1 MRLNEQYTRRTEL
14 HAGSRMDSYRW
25 EKGEIGITEH
35 AQKELGDI
43 VYVELPV
50 LDDEI
55 EAGDEFGT
63 IESVKAVSPLYMPLS
78 GKVVEVNSEL
88 RDHPELVNDDCYD
101 EGWIVRIVIT
111 NTDEQ
116 EDLLDAE
123 GYQAIL

>member
-1 MRLNEQYTRRTEL
+1 MSNIPEELNYTQDHEWIRID
-14 HAGSRMDSYRW
+14 GK
-25 EKGEIGITEH
+25 KGEIGITEH

-43 VYVELPV
+43 VYVELPM

-88 RDHPELVNDDCYD
+88 RDHPELVNEDCYD
-101 EGWIVRIVIT
+101 EGWIVRIEIT
-111 NTDEQ
+111 NP
-116 EDLLDAE
+116 EDKNELMDPA
-123 GYQAIL
+123 A

>member
-1 MRLNEQYTRRTEL
+1 MSNIPEELNYTADHEWIRID
-14 HAGSRMDSYRW
+14 GK
-25 EKGEIGITEH
+25 KGEVGITEH

-101 EGWIVRIVIT
+101 EGWIVRIEIT

-116 EDLLDAE
+116 EELLDAE

>member
-1 MRLNEQYTRRTEL
+1 MSNIPEELNYTPDHEWIRID
-14 HAGSRMDSYRW
+14 GK
-25 EKGEIGITEH
+25 KGEVGITEH

-101 EGWIVRIVIT
+101 EGWIVRIEIT
-111 NTDEQ
+111 NSDEQ

-123 GYQAIL
+123 GYEAIL

>member
-1 MRLNEQYTRRTEL
+1 MSNIPEELNYTPDHEWIRID
-14 HAGSRMDSYRW
+14 GK
-25 EKGEIGITEH
+25 KGEIGITEH
-35 AQKELGDI
+35 AQTELGDI

-78 GKVVEVNSEL
+78 GKVVEVNAEL

-101 EGWIVRIVIT
+101 EGWIVRIEIS

-123 GYQAIL
+123 GYQSIL

>member
-1 MRLNEQYTRRTEL
+1 MSNIPEELNYTPDHEWIRID
-14 HAGSRMDSYRW
+14 GK
-25 EKGEIGITEH
+25 KGEVGITEH

-101 EGWIVRIVIT
+101 EGWIVRIKIT
-111 NTDEQ
+111 NSDEQ

>member
-1 MRLNEQYTRRTEL
+1 MSKIPEELNYTPDHEWIRID
-14 HAGSRMDSYRW
+14 GK
-25 EKGEIGITEH
+25 KGEVGITEH

-88 RDHPELVNDDCYD
+88 RDHPELVNEDCYD
-101 EGWIVRIVIT
+101 EGWIVRIKIT
-111 NTDEQ
+111 NSDEQ

>member
-1 MRLNEQYTRRTEL
+1 MSNIPEELNYTPDHEWIRID
-14 HAGSRMDSYRW
+14 GK
-25 EKGEIGITEH
+25 KGEVGITEH

-43 VYVELPV
+43 VYIELPE

-101 EGWIVRIVIT
+101 EGWIVRIQIT
-111 NTDEQ
+111 NSDEQ
-116 EDLLDAE
+116 ENLLDAE

>member
-1 MRLNEQYTRRTEL
+1 MSNIPEELNYTPDHEWIRID
-14 HAGSRMDSYRW
+14 GK
-25 EKGEIGITEH
+25 KGEVGITEH

-50 LDDEI
+50 LDDQI

-88 RDHPELVNDDCYD
+88 RDHPELVNEDCYD
-101 EGWIVRIVIT
+101 EGWIVRIMIT
-111 NTDEQ
+111 NSDEQ

>member
-1 MRLNEQYTRRTEL
+1 MSKIPEELNYTPDHEWIRID
-14 HAGSRMDSYRW
+14 GK
-25 EKGEIGITEH
+25 KGEVGITEH

-88 RDHPELVNDDCYD
+88 RDHPELVNEDCYD

-123 GYQAIL
+123 GYRTIL

>member
-1 MRLNEQYTRRTEL
+1 MSNIPEELNYTPDHEWIRI
-14 HAGSRMDSYRW
+14 AGK
-25 EKGEIGITEH
+25 KGEVGITEH
-35 AQKELGDI
+35 AQRELGDI

-63 IESVKAVSPLYMPLS
+63 IESVKAASPLYMPLS

-88 RDHPELVNDDCYD
+88 KDHPELVNDDCYD
-101 EGWIVRIVIT
+101 EGWIVRIEIT

>member
-1 MRLNEQYTRRTEL
+1 MSDIPEELNYTPDHEWIRID
-14 HAGSRMDSYRW
+14 GK
-25 EKGEIGITEH
+25 KGEVGITEH
-35 AQKELGDI
+35 AQIELGDI
-43 VYVELPV
+43 VYVELPEF
-50 LDDEI
+50 DDEI

-101 EGWIVRIVIT
+101 EGWIVRIEIT

-123 GYQAIL
+123 GYRTIL

>member
-1 MRLNEQYTRRTEL
+1 MSNIPEELNYTPDHEWIRID
-14 HAGSRMDSYRW
+14 GK
-25 EKGEIGITEH
+25 KGEVGITEH

-123 GYQAIL
+123 GYRTIL

>member
-1 MRLNEQYTRRTEL
+1 MSNIPEELNYTPDHEWIRID
-14 HAGSRMDSYRW
+14 GK
-25 EKGEIGITEH
+25 KGEIGITEH
-35 AQKELGDI
+35 AQEELGDI

-101 EGWIVRIVIT
+101 EGWIVRIEIT

>member
-1 MRLNEQYTRRTEL
+1 MSNIPGELNYTPDHEWIRI
-14 HAGSRMDSYRW
+14 GGK
-25 EKGEIGITEH
+25 KGEVGITEH

-101 EGWIVRIVIT
+101 EGWIVRIEIT

>member
-1 MRLNEQYTRRTEL
+1 MSNIPEELNYTPDHEWIRID
-14 HAGSRMDSYRW
+14 GK
-25 EKGEIGITEH
+25 KGEVGITEH

-101 EGWIVRIVIT
+101 EGWIIRIEIT
-111 NTDEQ
+111 NTNEQ

>member
-1 MRLNEQYTRRTEL
+1 MSNIPEELNYTPDHEWIRID
-14 HAGSRMDSYRW
+14 GK
-25 EKGEIGITEH
+25 KGEVGITEH

-101 EGWIVRIVIT
+101 EGWIVRIEIT

-116 EDLLDAE
+116 EDLLNAE
-123 GYQAIL
+123 GYQEIL

>member
-1 MRLNEQYTRRTEL
+1 MSNIPEELNYTPDHEWIRID
-14 HAGSRMDSYRW
+14 GK
-25 EKGEIGITEH
+25 KGEVGITEH

-63 IESVKAVSPLYMPLS
+63 IESVKAVSPLYMPLR

-88 RDHPELVNDDCYD
+88 RDHPELVNEDCYD
-101 EGWIVRIVIT
+101 EGWIVRIEIA
-111 NTDEQ
+111 NPDEK

-123 GYQAIL
+123 SYQAIL

>member
-1 MRLNEQYTRRTEL
+1 MSNIPEELNYTPDHEWIRID
-14 HAGSRMDSYRW
+14 GK
-25 EKGEIGITEH
+25 KGEVGITEH

-101 EGWIVRIVIT
+101 EGWIVRIEIT

-123 GYQAIL
+123 GYQSIL

>member
-1 MRLNEQYTRRTEL
+1 MSDIPKDLFYTTEHEWL
-14 HAGSRMDSYRW
+14 RIDGGKA
-25 EKGEIGITEH
+25 EVGITDH

-43 VYVELPV
+43 VYVELPT
-50 LDDEI
+50 LDEKI
-55 EAGDEFGT
+55 ETGDEFGT

-101 EGWIVRIVIT
+101 EGWIVRIKIT
-111 NTDEQ
+111 NSDEQ

>member
-1 MRLNEQYTRRTEL
+1 MSNIPVELNYTPDHEWIRID
-14 HAGSRMDSYRW
+14 GK
-25 EKGEIGITEH
+25 KGEVGITDH
-35 AQKELGDI
+35 AQKELEDI

-55 EAGDEFGT
+55 EVGDEFGT

-101 EGWIVRIVIT
+101 EGWIVRIEIT

-116 EDLLDAE
+116 ENLLDAE

>member
-1 MRLNEQYTRRTEL
+1 MSNIPEELNYTPDHEWIRID
-14 HAGSRMDSYRW
+14 GY
-25 EKGEIGITEH
+25 KGEVGITEH

-88 RDHPELVNDDCYD
+88 RDHPELVNEDCYD

>member
-1 MRLNEQYTRRTEL
+1 MSNIPEELNYTPDHEWIRID
-14 HAGSRMDSYRW
+14 GK
-25 EKGEIGITEH
+25 KGEVGITEH
-35 AQKELGDI
+35 AQNELGDI

-88 RDHPELVNDDCYD
+88 RDHPELVNEDCYD
-101 EGWIVRIVIT
+101 EGWIVRIEIT

>member
-1 MRLNEQYTRRTEL
+1 MSKIPEELNYTPDHEWIRID
-14 HAGSRMDSYRW
+14 GK
-25 EKGEIGITEH
+25 KGEVGITEH

-88 RDHPELVNDDCYD
+88 KDHPDLVNDDCYD
-101 EGWIVRIVIT
+101 EGWIVRIEIT

>member
-1 MRLNEQYTRRTEL
+1 MSNTPEELNYTPDHEWIRID
-14 HAGSRMDSYRW
+14 GK
-25 EKGEIGITEH
+25 KGEVGITEH

-101 EGWIVRIVIT
+101 EGWIVRIEIT
-111 NTDEQ
+111 SKDQQ

>member
-1 MRLNEQYTRRTEL
+1 MRNIPVELNYTPDHEWIRID
-14 HAGSRMDSYRW
+14 GK
-25 EKGEIGITEH
+25 KGEVGITEH

-43 VYVELPV
+43 VYVELPM

-78 GKVVEVNSEL
+78 GKVVEVNAEL

-101 EGWIVRIVIT
+101 EGWIVRIEIS

-116 EDLLDAE
+116 DDLLDAE

>member
-1 MRLNEQYTRRTEL
+1 MSNIPEELNYTPDHEWIRID
-14 HAGSRMDSYRW
+14 GK
-25 EKGEIGITEH
+25 KGEVGITEH

-88 RDHPELVNDDCYD
+88 RDHPELVNEDCYD
-101 EGWIVRIVIT
+101 EGWIIRIEIT
-111 NTDEQ
+111 NKDEQ
-116 EDLLDAE
+116 EDLLNAE
-123 GYQAIL
+123 GYQSIL

>member
-1 MRLNEQYTRRTEL
+1 MSNIPEELNYTPDHEWIRID
-14 HAGSRMDSYRW
+14 GK
-25 EKGEIGITEH
+25 KGEVGITEH

-101 EGWIVRIVIT
+101 EGWIVRIEIT
-111 NTDEQ
+111 KTDEQ

>member
-1 MRLNEQYTRRTEL
+1 MSNIPEELNYTPDHEWIRID
-14 HAGSRMDSYRW
+14 GK
-25 EKGEIGITEH
+25 KGEVGITEH

-78 GKVVEVNSEL
+78 GKVVEVNAEL

-101 EGWIVRIVIT
+101 EGWIVRIEIS

-123 GYQAIL
+123 GYQSIL

>member
-1 MRLNEQYTRRTEL
+1 MSNIPGELNYTPDHEWIRID
-14 HAGSRMDSYRW
+14 GK
-25 EKGEIGITEH
+25 KGEVGITEH

-63 IESVKAVSPLYMPLS
+63 IESVKSVSPLYMPLS

-101 EGWIVRIVIT
+101 EGWIVRIEIT

>member
-1 MRLNEQYTRRTEL
+1 MSNIPEELNYTPDHEWIRID
-14 HAGSRMDSYRW
+14 GK
-25 EKGEIGITEH
+25 KGEVGITEH

-101 EGWIVRIVIT
+101 EGWIVRIEIT

-116 EDLLDAE
+116 EDLLDAQ